1 MAGGNSTTES
11 NSEEVNSLATA
22 WEKAEKA
29 ITKNKPDQA
38 LSILRE
44 ADAKGLEAKTLHLAG
59 HATWLKAKS
68 SGSVKEYR
76 SAAGLLRDSVK
87 MNPRDKKTNSTYN
100 DLKNEMLNKRISE
113 SAIPKLF
120 SNGAPTLSGIVVIML
135 GFVTLLG
142 TIFVANNMGAETTD
156 IVELQMTW
164 SENGVEKSGTV
175 VLELYPDKAPVH
187 VENFKEIVAQG
198 EYDNTIF
205 HRIIDDFMI
214 QGGDFTNADG
224 TGGHALVW
232 SNYCN
237 GQESSDSSCS
247 GQGENA
253 WTIPDEADNGLLHET
268 CTISMAKTSQAH
280 TGGSQFFLIPEDSNN
295 GQGPSWLDGV
305 HTVFGSITSGCDI
318 VTTISEVPTGQN
330 DIPVEDVNL
339 VSATFVG
346 QSETTPWYQFW

>member
-1 MAGGNSTTES
+1 MAGGKSTTES
-11 NSEEVNSLATA
+11 NSEEGNSLATA

-87 MNPRDKKTNSTYN
+87 MNPRDKKSNSVYN

-120 SNGAPTLSGIVVIML
+120 LNGAPTLSGIVVIML

-164 SENGVEKSGTV
+164 SENGVEQSGTI

-205 HRIIDDFMI
+205 HRVIDDFMI

-237 GQESSDSSCS
+237 GQESTDSSCG
-247 GQGENA
+247 GQGQSA

-330 DIPVEDVNL
+330 DRPVEGVNL

-346 QSETTPWYQFW
+346 QSETAPWYQFW